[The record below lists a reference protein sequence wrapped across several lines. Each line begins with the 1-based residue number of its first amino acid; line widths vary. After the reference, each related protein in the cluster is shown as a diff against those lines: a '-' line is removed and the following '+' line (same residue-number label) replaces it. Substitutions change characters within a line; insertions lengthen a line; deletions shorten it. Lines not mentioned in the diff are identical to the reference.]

1 MEWKKP
7 SLLPW
12 QGLSLWKTMDYSYI
26 IVLPGFPHGA
36 SGKESA
42 CQYRRHKRHRFDP
55 LVRKIPWSRKWQPT
69 PVFLSGKFHRE
80 SSLASYSPQVLDGS
94 DKAEHT
100 HTHTAL
106 PAFFSPLWKFPCH
119 MDSCLWLTLALGPKV
134 QFSADLD
141 KSHLCWRNI
150 WQSV

>member
-7 SLLPW
+7 FLPW
-12 QGLSLWKTMDYSYI
+12 QGLSQWKTMDYSYI
-26 IVLPGFPHGA
+26 IALPGFPHDA

-42 CQYRRHKRHRFDP
+42 CQYRRHKRPRFDP

-80 SSLASYSPQVLDGS
+80 SSLASYSPWVLDGL
-94 DKAEHT
+94 DTAEHT
-100 HTHTAL
+100 HTH
-106 PAFFSPLWKFPCH
+106 SPPSFLFPSCH

-134 QFSADLD
+134 QFSADHD